1 MDRESKRQK
10 ALSKEQTKFRVL
22 AIERM
27 LNEGRKLTSSE
38 ILRRLDL
45 QYDIQIDRK
54 TLYSDIYAIDK
65 FMPIEVTAGRCGG
78 YRKFVFEGIE
88 DG

>member
-1 MDRESKRQK
+1 MAKYNNPRQIGK
-10 ALSKEQTKFRVL
+10 SKEETKIRIL

-27 LNEGRKLTSSE
+27 LKEGRKLTCGE

-54 TLYSDIYAIDK
+54 TLYADIYAIDK
-65 FMPIEVTAGRCGG
+65 FMPIEVSVGRNGG
-78 YRKFVFEGIE
+78 YKLWEG
-88 DG
+88 

>member
-1 MDRESKRQK
+1 MANWNNPRQIGK
-10 ALSKEQTKFRVL
+10 SKEETKIRIL

-27 LNEGRKLTSSE
+27 LKEGRKLTSSE
-38 ILRRLDL
+38 ILQKLDL

-65 FMPIEVTAGRCGG
+65 FMPIEVFAGRYGG
-78 YRKFVFEGIE
+78 YKLWG
-88 DG
+88 G

>member
-1 MDRESKRQK
+1 MANWNNPRKIGK
-10 ALSKEQTKFRVL
+10 SKEETKIRIL

-27 LNEGRKLTSSE
+27 LKEGRKLTAGE
-38 ILRRLDL
+38 ILRKLDL

-65 FMPIEVTAGRCGG
+65 FMPIEVSTGRYGG
-78 YRKFVFEGIE
+78 YKLWG
-88 DG
+88 G

>member
-1 MDRESKRQK
+1 MANSNNSRQIGK
-10 ALSKEQTKFRVL
+10 SKEETKIRIL

-27 LNEGRKLTSSE
+27 LKEGRKLTCSE
-38 ILRRLDL
+38 ILRKLDL

-65 FMPIEVTAGRCGG
+65 FMPIEVCTGRYGG
-78 YRKFVFEGIE
+78 YKLWG
-88 DG
+88 G